1 MLFSERLPPVQSL
14 VVFEA
19 AARHLSF
26 TGAARELGTTQSA
39 VSQQVRA
46 LETQLELSLFT
57 RVYRGVELT
66 EEGRILKLAVE
77 EGFHRIAAA
86 LEQLQFRRQHQRL
99 DVATDFALAAYWLMP
114 RLPSFRALHPEVDVR
129 LVTSQNWTPADAQE
143 VDVAIAF
150 FGQPPWVAGT
160 QLLFAETV
168 FPICSPAFLADL
180 GELQAPDELADV
192 PLLGLR
198 SAQGAGWLDWSR
210 VMASLGAAR
219 VPGEPVLTFDN
230 YTLLIQAALSGQGVG
245 LGWGTLV
252 DDLIERGLLVAMH
265 QFTVSTEGGYFLIEP
280 KPHEPVN
287 AKRHFIQWLL
297 DTQQTDDSKGVPLA
311 R

>member
-46 LETQLELSLFT
+46 LENQLEISLFT

-66 EEGRILKLAVE
+66 EEGRILKQAVE

-114 RLPSFRALHPEVDVR
+114 RLPHFRALHPEVDVR
-129 LVTSQNWTPADAQE
+129 LVTSQSWTPADAQE

-150 FGQPPWVAGT
+150 FSQSPWAAGT
-160 QLLFAETV
+160 QLLFPETV
-168 FPICSPAFLADL
+168 FPICSPAFQAEL
-180 GELQAPDELADV
+180 GELRSVDELASV
-192 PLLGLR
+192 PLLGLS
-198 SAQGAGWLDWSR
+198 SAQRGGWLDWPK
-210 VMASLGAAR
+210 VMASLGANR

-230 YTLLIQAALSGQGVG
+230 YTLLIQAALAGQGVG

-252 DDLIERGLLVAMH
+252 DDLVERGLLVAMR
-265 QFTVSTEGGYFLIEP
+265 QFTLSTEGGYFLIEP

-297 DTQQTDDSKGVPLA
+297 DTQQTDG